1 MHHISVL
8 LLGTLIAVSSENK
21 TDLAKYPDLL
31 TGTNITELISLNT
44 DDAEPEEIPEEDL
57 EDDAPIDAG
66 RRKGE

>member
-21 TDLAKYPDLL
+21 TDLAEYPDLL
-31 TGTNITELISLNT
+31 AGTNITELISLNT